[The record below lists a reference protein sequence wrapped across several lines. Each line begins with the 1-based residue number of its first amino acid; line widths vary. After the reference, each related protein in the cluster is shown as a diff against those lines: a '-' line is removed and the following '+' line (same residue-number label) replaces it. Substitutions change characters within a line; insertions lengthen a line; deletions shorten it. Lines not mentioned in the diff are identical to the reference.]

1 MSRFVHSVKTVK
13 KIKVLVIDDFDR
25 LDDELQKE
33 LYLIFKAIY
42 ENENGYLS
50 KIINQKN
57 NVTIFIAI

>member
-25 LDDELQKE
+25 LDGELQKE

-42 ENENGYLS
+42 ENKNGYLS